1 MSGAPTDILVTPQG
15 TVTIHTLPASNPAGT
30 TDTVALPFQGV
41 VNGVPIP
48 IISLSSGSI
57 TNPTALITRPATAV
71 SSAVTATSANPCV
84 FTWTGNPLV
93 NGQSVLLGGT
103 AVPAGFTAGFPYFVV
118 VSSGNTFQ
126 LSATFNGSSI
136 GSSSTGT
143 AVTAALVYAAP
154 NPTLGWGGSLIA
166 SSATAPAAS
175 SFQMLTSAAIIPRIR
190 VITNATAGWN
200 NAGLSI
206 NLWSAPPTYVSGDG
220 TPYAASGS
228 ANWLANFQVFL
239 TQFGDG
245 ASGGGGITFAN
256 EMTIKLGSG
265 TFIFVDIQ
273 ALSQATPI
281 VSQTFTIIPELLN

>member
-15 TVTIHTLPASNPAGT
+15 TVTIHSLPSSNPAGT

-41 VNGVPIP
+41 TGGVPLP

-84 FTWTGNPLV
+84 FTWAGNPLV
-93 NGQSVLLGGT
+93 NGQSVILGGT
-103 AVPAGFTAGFPYFVV
+103 AVPAGFTAGSPYFVV

-126 LSATFNGSSI
+126 LSATFGGSSV

-143 AVTAALVYAAP
+143 AVTASLVYIAG
-154 NPTLGWGGSLIA
+154 NLIA

-175 SFQMLTSAAIIPRIR
+175 SFQMLTSAAIIPRVR
-190 VITNATAGWN
+190 VVTNATTGWN

-206 NLWSAPPTYVSGDG
+206 NMWSAPPSYVSGDG
-220 TPYAASGS
+220 TPYAPSG
-228 ANWLANFQVFL
+228 AATWLANFQVFL

-273 ALSQATPI
+273 ALSQQTPI
-281 VSQTFTIIPELLN
+281 VSQIFTIIPELLN